1 MAEKNTRSTLGT
13 TTTSADPAIQAY
25 MDAKAA
31 SSQQQT
37 NWDVVSDISGQILDA
52 SSRQREA
59 VQLEEDNKRKEL
71 ESYENEF
78 SNNVNRITENAG
90 GLGEEY
96 FGIATEE
103 AKKMQEEYML
113 AVRNGD
119 KETQQKLKMRLQGL
133 STGVGSL
140 KESLNIA
147 AELKNDEELSAGR
160 TDQEKLISATCT
172 NPANITY
179 KDGAWVWNNP
189 KYNPED
195 PKSKEF
201 FTQEDLDNSLGMI
214 ESETFMK
221 IREFENSMNEAGM
234 MYINGGE
241 GASGF
246 DAERIKVSIGDQ
258 FITQDNI
265 MSLMHDDT
273 RGTGASST
281 FVNNLRGY
289 LDSVP
294 DIYST
299 FKIDANGDG
308 VFTPEDWDSEEDKKI
323 IIDAI
328 TNKESQ
334 IIGKDGKIKKL
345 YNYESSKNILAEYLT
360 MHAEEKF
367 YGGKH
372 PSGKTLQE
380 RKAMRPDPGE
390 DEKTFIK
397 RGGIDGELAKDGTV
411 WNEDLG
417 RFITRESSK
426 TGEELLAEL
435 NKKKS

>member
-1 MAEKNTRSTLGT
+1 MAKKNTRSTLGST
-13 TTTSADPAIQAY
+13 VTTSRDPAIQAY
-25 MDAKAA
+25 MDARAA

-37 NWDVVSDISGQILDA
+37 NWDVVSDISGQMLDA

-59 VQLEEDNKRKEL
+59 VQLDEDNKRKEL
-71 ESYENEF
+71 ESYENQF
-78 SNNVNRITENAG
+78 SNNINKITENAG
-90 GLGEEY
+90 SLGEEY

-103 AKKMQEEYML
+103 AKKMQEEYMI
-113 AVRNGD
+113 AVKNED
-119 KETQQKLKMRLQGL
+119 KETQQKLKMKLQGL

-172 NPANITY
+172 DPANIAY
-179 KDGAWVWNNP
+179 KDGEWVWNNP

-201 FTQEDLDNSLGMI
+201 FTQKDLDNSLGMI

-221 IREFENSMNEAGM
+221 IREFENSMNAAGM
-234 MYINGGE
+234 GYVSGNE
-241 GASGF
+241 GAAPF
-246 DAERIKVSIGDQ
+246 DAERIKVSIADQ

-273 RGTGASST
+273 RGAGASRT
-281 FVNNLRGY
+281 FANDLRGY

-299 FKIDANGDG
+299 FGIDVDGDG
-308 VFTPEDWDSEEDKKI
+308 IDGNSPQDKKAIVQAI
-323 IIDAI
+323 I
-328 TNKESQ
+328 NKE
-334 IIGKDGKIKKL
+334 DRN

-360 MHAEEKF
+360 MHAEQKF
-367 YGGKH
+367 YGTSD
-372 PSGKTLQE
+372 PSLIPE
-380 RKAMRPDPGE
+380 DGE
-390 DEKTFIK
+390 TMDHFKK
-397 RGGIDGELAKDGTV
+397 RGGIIGKFYNNPEAGITFDAENKIFYRETELDK
-411 WNEDLG
+411 L
-417 RFITRESSK
+417 I
-426 TGEELLAEL
+426 EE
-435 NKKKS
+435 ND